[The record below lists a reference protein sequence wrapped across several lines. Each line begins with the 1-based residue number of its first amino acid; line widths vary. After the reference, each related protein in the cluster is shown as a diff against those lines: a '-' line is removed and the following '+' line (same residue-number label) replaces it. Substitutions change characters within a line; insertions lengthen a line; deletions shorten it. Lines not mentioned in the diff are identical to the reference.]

1 MLEDKYG
8 KLIKLKTFNDTVLNE
23 NRNEQHVKQIA
34 DITDEEGLR
43 WAHASQNGLYQH
55 YNQLYICI
63 YIYIS
68 GTKDFPQYN
77 IDGLTLPFDSI

>member
-1 MLEDKYG
+1 MS
-8 KLIKLKTFNDTVLNE
+8 TC
-23 NRNEQHVKQIA
+23 
-34 DITDEEGLR
+34 ITEWSIPALQ
-43 WAHASQNGLYQH
+43 SIIYM
-55 YNQLYICI
+55 YIYIYI

>member
-1 MLEDKYG
+1 MESYHKRTMLEDKYG

-43 WAHASQNGLYQH
+43 
-55 YNQLYICI
+55 
-63 YIYIS
+63 
-68 GTKDFPQYN
+68 
-77 IDGLTLPFDSI
+77 